1 MKPKSIEPKTI
12 ELSRVVVEF
21 ASFVQRNQERD
32 MYPIG
37 VETTL
42 AITQDQDVETGK
54 TTWNCIGGF
63 NWWYSTI
70 SQLCH
75 DRACCVETGD
85 LLPNGIRM
93 KPEAYLGLWRQA
105 KVSAISF
112 EQMIERGLLLVETIR
127 KPTPFCKDMQASTN
141 KADQEFAARL
151 TSPHIVKSDDHEIVW
166 RIPIN
171 SMDNML
177 DYIAVNRWHDQ
188 EKYPGEFNN
197 SLDIEYTLPAAKTA
211 QASTPATQVVN
222 EQTELF
228 SEAA

>member
-21 ASFVQRNQERD
+21 ASFVQRHKERD

-42 AITQDQDVETGK
+42 AITQDQNAETGK
-54 TTWNCIGGF
+54 TSWNCIGGF

-75 DRACCVETGD
+75 DRACRVETGD

-93 KPEAYLGLWRQA
+93 KPETYLGLWRQA
-105 KVSAISF
+105 KESAIAF
-112 EQMIERGLLLVETIR
+112 EQMIERGMLLVATIR
-127 KPTPFCKDMQASTN
+127 KPMAFCKVMQASESEAD
-141 KADQEFAARL
+141 KAFATRL

-171 SMDNML
+171 SMESLL

-197 SLDIEYTLPAAKTA
+197 SLDIEHTLPAANTA
-211 QASTPATQVVN
+211 QATTPATQVVN